1 MNSGAGMEWQESA
14 ARLAGAVT
22 RPGSRWRGPVAA
34 VPRHLLVPRWFEA
47 SAGTWEFR
55 DGHADE
61 RAWLEAAYSP
71 ARSLVTRVGP
81 VHADHAGGG
90 EPVKGRPTSSATLPL
105 LVVMMLQYACVQ
117 DDSEVVEIGTGSGYG
132 TALLARRLGDS
143 RVTSVELDAYLT
155 QAAGERLGAMGLRPR
170 LVTADATG
178 VLDTRACDRLVATT
192 SVWRVPV
199 TWLRALRPGGWLV
212 TTISGTGMIISAGK
226 TADGGAAGQ
235 VEWMSAG
242 FMPVRSESDYPPA
255 LRRDDE
261 PLSGGE
267 VSRGSYP
274 LPNLPATRNL
284 RTMLQ
289 FAAPGIEHDYRRTA
303 DGLRTASMLHPDG
316 SWAVATAE
324 GLEAPL
330 VRQGGPRRL
339 WDMLDEIRSRWLAE
353 GCEFP
358 FHGATARIRPDG
370 TCELTRGSWSATIA

>member
-1 MNSGAGMEWQESA
+1 MEWQERA
-14 ARLAGAVT
+14 ARLAETVT
-22 RPGSRWRGPVAA
+22 RPGSRWHKPVAA
-34 VPRHLLVPRWFEA
+34 VPRHLLIPRWFEA
-47 SAGTWEFR
+47 NAGTWELR
-55 DGHADE
+55 DGPGDE

-81 VHADHAGGG
+81 VHADHAAGG
-90 EPVKGRPTSSATLPL
+90 EPVRGRPTSSATLPL
-105 LVVMMLQYACVQ
+105 LVVMMLQYACIQ
-117 DDSEVVEIGTGSGYG
+117 DDSEVLEIGTGSGYS

-143 RVTSVELDAYLT
+143 QVTSVEVDAYLT
-155 QAAGERLGAMGLRPR
+155 QAARERLGAMGLHPG
-170 LVTADATG
+170 LITADATG
-178 VLDTRACDRLVATT
+178 ALGAGRYDRLVATT
-192 SVWRVPV
+192 SVWRIPV
-199 TWLRALRPGGWLV
+199 SWLQALRAGGWLV
-212 TTISGTGMIISAGK
+212 TTISGTGMIITAGK
-226 TADGGAAGQ
+226 TPDGGAAGQ

-242 FMPVRSESDYPPA
+242 FMPARSDSDYPPA
-255 LRRDDE
+255 LQRHDR
-261 PLSGGE
+261 PLPEAES
-267 VSRGSYP
+267 SRGRYP

-289 FAAPGIEHDYRRTA
+289 LAAPGIEHDYRRTA

-324 GLEAPL
+324 GLEPPL

-358 FHGATARIRPDG
+358 FHGATATIRPDG